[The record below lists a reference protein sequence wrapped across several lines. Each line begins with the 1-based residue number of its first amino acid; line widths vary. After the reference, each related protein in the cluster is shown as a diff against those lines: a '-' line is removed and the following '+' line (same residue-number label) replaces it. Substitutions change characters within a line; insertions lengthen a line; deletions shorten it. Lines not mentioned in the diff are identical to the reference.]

1 MFGWELMCL
10 ATSQQTTGSRES
22 SPDMFACDGRCGQ
35 MIGFKILPWTTT
47 PAARWRMSPT
57 HDGTLLWKIELLP
70 NDKSEQLKK
79 GEGAWNR
86 PRYFD
91 TVRVTVSLEAIKNE
105 YVLREAVRRAR
116 EEHPGSLCVCEYL
129 VFPVEHQQEFWASES
144 GYLTN

>member
-10 ATSQQTTGSRES
+10 ATSQQTTRSRGS

-70 NDKSEQLKK
+70 NDNSEQLKK
-79 GEGAWNR
+79 REGAWNR

-116 EEHPGSLCVCEYL
+116 EKHPGSLCVCEYL